1 LISFVTLLTYGVLI
15 SQLGFYRDD
24 WYQMWTAQSQGSA
37 GLIALFQSDRPLV
50 GYLYAL
56 AYRFIGTA
64 PLGWHIY
71 ALVVR
76 LIGSLAFFWLARSIW
91 RERRAETTSLA
102 LLFAVYPG
110 FASQPNAGVY
120 VSLLIANAAVILS
133 FALTAAAFREKRAA
147 ARIVLLAAAFLLG
160 LLYLGI
166 FEAMIG
172 LEAARFALLWYLAWR
187 ENGGPKQALGRAF
200 KSGLPFLL
208 LAAAFLYWRL
218 FIFHSTRRATNVNFL
233 FSDFTA
239 MPLRSVLSIALET
252 FKDALET
259 TFFSWVVPFYQFT
272 VYGHYRDMAF
282 AALTALAVCAAVALY
297 LFLARRADDPS
308 AADPQANLHLVWLGV
323 LMTLVILV
331 PFNAAGKNVVFAGQ
345 GDRYALPGAL
355 GTVFVAGGLLFHYLK
370 GRSRQ
375 VVLLGLVAMSVV
387 VHYFSAAWYR
397 DFWTFER
404 KVWWQ
409 IIWRAPAIERGAML
423 FIPYSPFAEGYEIY
437 GPANAIYYPGET
449 EVVIGAE
456 VLNAETAVN
465 LLIGKSRGHYDRS
478 NFVENNYD
486 RALIA
491 VFPSGGSCLHVLDGR
506 KVELPG
512 LIDGTLVS
520 MVAERSKIEV
530 IDPYAVPPAPPA
542 FLGEEPPHDWCYYYQ
557 KMNLARQRGEWDEV
571 LRLENEAA
579 ALDLAPNDVSEWMPV
594 LEAQATLGS
603 EKAARRLGTII
614 RSDDTARFHLCRE
627 LKKEPAYPLPYNHQL
642 ARDLVCSGK

>member
-1 LISFVTLLTYGVLI
+1 MISFVTLVTYGVLI

-24 WYQMWTAQSQGSA
+24 WYQMWTAQAQGSA

-64 PLGWHIY
+64 PFGWHIY

-76 LIGSLAFFWLARSIW
+76 LIGNLAFFWLARSIW
-91 RERRAETTSLA
+91 RERRAETVSLA

-133 FALTAAAFREKRAA
+133 FALTVAAFREKRAA
-147 ARIVLLAAAFLLG
+147 ARIALLAASFLLG

-187 ENGGPKQALGRAF
+187 ENGNLTQALRRAF
-200 KSGLPFLL
+200 KSGLLFLF

-218 FIFHSTRRATNVNFL
+218 FIFQSTRHATNVNFL
-233 FSDFTA
+233 FSGFAA

-252 FKDALET
+252 AKDALET
-259 TFFSWVVPFYQFT
+259 TFFSWIVPFYQFT
-272 VYGHYRDMAF
+272 VYGNYRDMTF
-282 AALTALAVCAAVALY
+282 AALTALTVSAVVALY
-297 LFLARRADDPS
+297 FFLTRRADDPS
-308 AADPQANLHLVWLGV
+308 AADSQANLHLVWLGV

-331 PFNAAGKNVVFAGQ
+331 PFNAAGKNVVFVGQ

-355 GTVFVAGGLLFHYLK
+355 GTVFVVGGLLFHYLK

-375 VVLLGLVAMSVV
+375 IVLLGLVAMSVV

-409 IIWRAPAIERGAML
+409 MIWRAPAIERGAML

-449 EVVIGAE
+449 EVVVGAE

-465 LLIGKSRGHYDRS
+465 LLIGKSREHYDRS

-491 VFPSGGSCLHVLDGR
+491 VVPSGGSCLHVLDGR

-520 MVAERSKIEV
+520 MVAERSRIEA

-542 FLGEEPPHDWCYYYQ
+542 FLGEEPPHDWCFYYQ

-571 LRLENEAA
+571 LRLANEAA
-579 ALDLAPNDVSEWMPV
+579 ALDLSPNDVSEWMPA

-614 RSDDTARFHLCRE
+614 RSDDTARFYLCRE
-627 LKKEPAYPLPYNHQL
+627 LNKESAYPPPYNHEL
-642 ARDLVCSGK
+642 AKNLVCSGK